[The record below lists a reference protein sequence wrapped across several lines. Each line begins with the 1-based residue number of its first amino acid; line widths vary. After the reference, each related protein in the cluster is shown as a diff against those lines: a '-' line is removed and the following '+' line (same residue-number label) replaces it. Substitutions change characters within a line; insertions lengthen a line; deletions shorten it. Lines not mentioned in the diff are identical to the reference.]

1 MNRKR
6 IFKKKLT
13 TMWNFFKRRR
23 QKELLSGI
31 RNLSTMFGILD
42 QLSKR
47 GNIYWKEKDNIL
59 LIEERFA
66 LLKIAEGKEGF
77 QKFLEQ
83 VATWQNYQLITAA
96 YEQRVLDIETEAVR
110 HAQQDNPNLTNA
122 DIYRIRQHARTT
134 MSEIKPESLDVI
146 REFDIMV
153 IRTTAP
159 SAKDATQE
167 NGQLLAIG
175 HYDGTQV
182 EMAMYEDV
190 KHALHNEE

>member
-1 MNRKR
+1 
-6 IFKKKLT
+6 
-13 TMWNFFKRRR
+13 MWNFFKRNK
-23 QKELLSGI
+23 QKKQLREI

-83 VATWQNYQLITAA
+83 VATWQNYKLITAA
-96 YEQRVLDIETEAVR
+96 YEQRVLEIETEAVR
-110 HAQQDNPNLTNA
+110 HAQQDNPNLTNS

-134 MSEIKPESLDVI
+134 MSEIKPETLDVI

-153 IRTTAP
+153 IRASAP

-175 HYDGTQV
+175 HYDGKQV

>member
-1 MNRKR
+1 
-6 IFKKKLT
+6 
-13 TMWNFFKRRR
+13 MWKFFKRNK
-23 QKELLSGI
+23 QKKQLREI
-31 RNLSTMFGILD
+31 RNLSTLFGILD
-42 QLSKR
+42 QLSKQ

-83 VATWQNYQLITAA
+83 VATWQNYKLITTA
-96 YEQRVLDIETEAVR
+96 YEQRVLEIETEAVR
-110 HAQQDNPNLTNA
+110 HAQQDYPNLTNA

-134 MSEIKPESLDVI
+134 MSEIKPETLDVI

-153 IRTTAP
+153 IRATAP

-167 NGQLLAIG
+167 NGQLLAVG
-175 HYDGTQV
+175 HFDGEHV

>member
-1 MNRKR
+1 
-6 IFKKKLT
+6 
-13 TMWNFFKRRR
+13 MWNFFKRNK
-23 QKELLSGI
+23 QKKQLREI

-83 VATWQNYQLITAA
+83 VATWQNYKLITAA
-96 YEQRVLDIETEAVR
+96 YEQRVLEIETEAVR
-110 HAQQDNPNLTNA
+110 HAQQDNPNLTYS

-134 MSEIKPESLDVI
+134 MSEIKPETLDVI
-146 REFDIMV
+146 REFDIMI
-153 IRTTAP
+153 IRATAP

-167 NGQLLAIG
+167 NGQLLAVG
-175 HYDGTQV
+175 HFDGTQV

-190 KHALHNEE
+190 KHVLHNEE

>member
-1 MNRKR
+1 
-6 IFKKKLT
+6 
-13 TMWNFFKRRR
+13 MWNFFKRNK
-23 QKELLSGI
+23 QKKQLREI

-83 VATWQNYQLITAA
+83 VATWQNYKLITAA
-96 YEQRVLDIETEAVR
+96 YEQRVLEIETEAVR
-110 HAQQDNPNLTNA
+110 HAQQDNPNLTNS

-134 MSEIKPESLDVI
+134 MSEIKPETLDVI

-153 IRTTAP
+153 IRATAP

-167 NGQLLAIG
+167 NGQLLAVG
-175 HYDGTQV
+175 HFDGTQV

-190 KHALHNEE
+190 KHALFA

>member
-1 MNRKR
+1 
-6 IFKKKLT
+6 
-13 TMWNFFKRRR
+13 MWNFFKRRR

-77 QKFLEQ
+77 QKFLDQ
-83 VATWQNYQLITAA
+83 VSTWQNYKLITAA

-153 IRTTAP
+153 IRATAP

>member
-1 MNRKR
+1 
-6 IFKKKLT
+6 
-13 TMWNFFKRRR
+13 MWNFFKRNK
-23 QKELLSGI
+23 QKKQLREI

-83 VATWQNYQLITAA
+83 VATWQNYKLITAA
-96 YEQRVLDIETEAVR
+96 YEQRVLEIETEAVR
-110 HAQQDNPNLTNA
+110 HAQQDNPNLTNS

-134 MSEIKPESLDVI
+134 MSEIKPETLDVI
-146 REFDIMV
+146 REFDIMI
-153 IRTTAP
+153 IRATAP

-167 NGQLLAIG
+167 NGQLLAVG
-175 HYDGTQV
+175 HFDGIQV

-190 KHALHNEE
+190 KHVLHNEE

>member
-1 MNRKR
+1 
-6 IFKKKLT
+6 
-13 TMWNFFKRRR
+13 MWNFFKRNK
-23 QKELLSGI
+23 QKKQLREI

-83 VATWQNYQLITAA
+83 VATWQNYKLITAA
-96 YEQRVLDIETEAVR
+96 YEQRVLEIETEAVR
-110 HAQQDNPNLTNA
+110 HAQQDNPNLTNS

-134 MSEIKPESLDVI
+134 MSEIKPETLDVI

-153 IRTTAP
+153 IRATAP

-167 NGQLLAIG
+167 NGQLLAVG
-175 HYDGTQV
+175 HFDGTQV

-190 KHALHNEE
+190 KHVLHNEE

>member
-1 MNRKR
+1 
-6 IFKKKLT
+6 
-13 TMWNFFKRRR
+13 MWNFFKRNK
-23 QKELLSGI
+23 QKKQLREI

-83 VATWQNYQLITAA
+83 VATWQNYKLITAA
-96 YEQRVLDIETEAVR
+96 YEQRVLEIETEAVR
-110 HAQQDNPNLTNA
+110 HAQQDNPNLTNS

-134 MSEIKPESLDVI
+134 MSEIKPETLDVI
-146 REFDIMV
+146 REFDIMI
-153 IRTTAP
+153 IRASAP

-175 HYDGTQV
+175 HYDGKQV

>member
-1 MNRKR
+1 
-6 IFKKKLT
+6 
-13 TMWNFFKRRR
+13 MWNFFKRNKKKKQLR
-23 QKELLSGI
+23 EI
-31 RNLSTMFGILD
+31 RNLSTLFGILD

-47 GNIYWKEKDNIL
+47 GNIYWKENDNIL

-83 VATWQNYQLITAA
+83 VATWQNYKLINAA
-96 YEQRVLDIETEAVR
+96 YEQRVLEIETEAVR

-122 DIYRIRQHARTT
+122 DIYRIRQHARATL
-134 MSEIKPESLDVI
+134 SEIEIESLDVI

-153 IRTTAP
+153 IRATAP

-167 NGQLLAIG
+167 NGQLLAVG
-175 HYDGTQV
+175 HFDGTQV

>member
-1 MNRKR
+1 
-6 IFKKKLT
+6 
-13 TMWNFFKRRR
+13 MWKFFKRNK
-23 QKELLSGI
+23 QKKQLREI
-31 RNLSTMFGILD
+31 RNLSAMFGILD

-83 VATWQNYQLITAA
+83 VATWQNYKLITAA
-96 YEQRVLDIETEAVR
+96 YEQRVLEIETEAVR
-110 HAQQDNPNLTNA
+110 HAQQDNPNLINA
-122 DIYRIRQHARTT
+122 DIYRIRQHARAT
-134 MSEIKPESLDVI
+134 MSEIKPETLDVI
-146 REFDIMV
+146 REFDIMI
-153 IRTTAP
+153 IRATAP

-167 NGQLLAIG
+167 NGQLLAVG
-175 HYDGTQV
+175 HFDGTQV

-190 KHALHNEE
+190 KHTLLA

>member
-1 MNRKR
+1 
-6 IFKKKLT
+6 
-13 TMWNFFKRRR
+13 MWNFFKRNK
-23 QKELLSGI
+23 QKKQLREI

-83 VATWQNYQLITAA
+83 VATWQNYKLITAA
-96 YEQRVLDIETEAVR
+96 YEQRVLEIETEAVR
-110 HAQQDNPNLTNA
+110 HAQQYNPNLTNS

-134 MSEIKPESLDVI
+134 MSEIKPETLDVI
-146 REFDIMV
+146 REFDIMI
-153 IRTTAP
+153 IRATAP

-167 NGQLLAIG
+167 NGQLLAVG
-175 HYDGTQV
+175 HFDGTQV

-190 KHALHNEE
+190 KHVLHNEE

>member
-1 MNRKR
+1 
-6 IFKKKLT
+6 
-13 TMWNFFKRRR
+13 MWNFFKRNK
-23 QKELLSGI
+23 QKKQLREI

-83 VATWQNYQLITAA
+83 VATWQNYKLITTA
-96 YEQRVLDIETEAVR
+96 YEQRVLEIETEAVR
-110 HAQQDNPNLTNA
+110 HAQQDNPNQTNA

-134 MSEIKPESLDVI
+134 MSEIKLESLDVI
-146 REFDIMV
+146 REFDIMI
-153 IRTTAP
+153 IRATAP

-167 NGQLLAIG
+167 NGQLLAVG
-175 HYDGTQV
+175 HFDGTQV

>member
-1 MNRKR
+1 
-6 IFKKKLT
+6 
-13 TMWNFFKRRR
+13 MWNFFKRNK
-23 QKELLSGI
+23 QKKQLREI
-31 RNLSTMFGILD
+31 RNLSTLFGILD

-83 VATWQNYQLITAA
+83 VATWQNYKLITAA
-96 YEQRVLDIETEAVR
+96 YEQRVLEIETEAVR
-110 HAQQDNPNLTNA
+110 HAQQDNPNLTNF

-134 MSEIKPESLDVI
+134 MSEIKPETLDVI
-146 REFDIMV
+146 REFDIMI
-153 IRTTAP
+153 IRATAP

-167 NGQLLAIG
+167 NGQLLAVG
-175 HYDGTQV
+175 HFDGTQV

-190 KHALHNEE
+190 KHVLHNEE

>member
-1 MNRKR
+1 MWIFSKLIRR
-6 IFKKKLT
+6 IKQ
-13 TMWNFFKRRR
+13 WRR
-23 QKELLSGI
+23 QK
-31 RNLSTMFGILD
+31 RNLREVKKLAKMFGYIKDLV
-42 QLSKR
+42 QQ

-77 QKFLEQ
+77 QKFLNQ
-83 VATWQNYQLITAA
+83 ISAWQNYQLINAA
-96 YEQRVLDIETEAVR
+96 YDKHRQETEFQAVR
-110 HAQQDNPNLTNA
+110 QAQKEHPNITNA
-122 DIYRIRQHARTT
+122 DITRIRQDARFNL
-134 MSEIKPESLDVI
+134 SELPLEGLDVI

-153 IRTTAP
+153 IRASAP
-159 SAKDATQE
+159 SAKDAIQE

-175 HYDGTQV
+175 HYDGKQV

>member
-1 MNRKR
+1 
-6 IFKKKLT
+6 
-13 TMWNFFKRRR
+13 MWNFFKRNK
-23 QKELLSGI
+23 QKKQLREI
-31 RNLSTMFGILD
+31 RNLSILFGILD

-59 LIEERFA
+59 LVEERFA

-77 QKFLEQ
+77 QKFLKQ
-83 VATWQNYQLITAA
+83 VATWQNYKLITAA
-96 YEQRVLDIETEAVR
+96 YEQRVLEIETEAVR
-110 HAQQDNPNLTNA
+110 HAQQDYLNLTNA

-134 MSEIKPESLDVI
+134 MSEIKLESLDVI
-146 REFDIMV
+146 REFDIMI
-153 IRTTAP
+153 IRATAP

-167 NGQLLAIG
+167 NGQLLAVG
-175 HYDGTQV
+175 HFDGTQV

>member
-1 MNRKR
+1 
-6 IFKKKLT
+6 
-13 TMWNFFKRRR
+13 MWNFFKRNK
-23 QKELLSGI
+23 QKKQLREI

-83 VATWQNYQLITAA
+83 VATWQNYKLITAA
-96 YEQRVLDIETEAVR
+96 YEQRVLEIETEAVR
-110 HAQQDNPNLTNA
+110 HAQKDNPNLTNA

-134 MSEIKPESLDVI
+134 MSEIKPETLDVI
-146 REFDIMV
+146 REFDIMI
-153 IRTTAP
+153 IRATAP

-167 NGQLLAIG
+167 NGQLLAVG
-175 HYDGTQV
+175 HFDGTQV
-182 EMAMYEDV
+182 EMAMYEEV
-190 KHALHNEE
+190 KHVLHNEE

>member
-1 MNRKR
+1 MWIFSKLIRCIKRWYRQRKNLR
-6 IFKKKLT
+6 EVKKLA
-13 TMWNFFKRRR
+13 
-23 QKELLSGI
+23 E
-31 RNLSTMFGILD
+31 MFGYIKDLV
-42 QLSKR
+42 QG

-59 LIEERFA
+59 LIEERLA
-66 LLKIAEGKEGF
+66 LIKIAEGKEGF
-77 QKFLEQ
+77 QKFLNQ
-83 VATWQNYQLITAA
+83 ISAWQNFQLINAA
-96 YEQRVLDIETEAVR
+96 YDNHRLETEIQAVR
-110 HAQQDNPNLTNA
+110 QAQQDNPNLTNA
-122 DIYRIRQHARTT
+122 DITRIRQHARFNL
-134 MSEIKPESLDVI
+134 SELPLESLDVI

-153 IRTTAP
+153 IRSTAP